1 MATVKMKFIFGL
13 LHEIFYLVGK
23 KLIQVRGKCVNF
35 WLVGRLA
42 LVPQGKTSL
51 IYKIEYIYL
60 YTYIY
65 IYIYIIYI
73 TYIIDAQYILL
84 IMISSES
91 YSFCRDGSYILYYT
105 ILHICIY
112 IYRYID
118 S

>member
-1 MATVKMKFIFGL
+1 MAGWGL
-13 LHEIFYLVGK
+13 
-23 KLIQVRGKCVNF
+23 
-35 WLVGRLA
+35 A
-42 LVPQGKTSL
+42 PVPQGKTSL

-60 YTYIY
+60 YTY

-105 ILHICIY
+105 ILYYIYVYIY
-112 IYRYID
+112 I
-118 S
+118 